1 MVPGI
6 GDISGGAGGI
16 NPSSSASSAGRVT
29 SGGVQLGN
37 GFFDASPATAAVMIA
52 GGVIAGAA
60 IFLVLKR

>member
-1 MVPGI
+1 MIPGI

-16 NPSSSASSAGRVT
+16 NPSSSATSAGRVT

-37 GFFDASPATAAVMIA
+37 GFFDASPSSAAVMIA

-60 IFLVLKR
+60 LYLVLKR